1 MKGHLGGAWRL
12 LALGMIALLFLA
24 CSAPAATAPESA
36 GAEGRQPEP
45 AAEFEPAR
53 DFDQA
58 PDLKSSRERFAV
70 IRLADGRL
78 LAVGGRARGLGN
90 VEAGN
95 FNETAEL
102 LDPKTLEW
110 TATGS
115 LDHKR
120 RSPALVQ
127 IRDGRVIAAG
137 GTGQQQVPIASVE
150 MWNSADGVWIA
161 VGDMGGAR
169 DSMGAVELRDGR
181 VMVIGGS
188 SIDERGLLISAL
200 AESEVFDPDS
210 GAWTAASPMSEARV
224 NHTAS
229 LLADGRVLVAGGGKQ
244 DGPYSNTAEIYDPD
258 QDAWVAAAPMSIARA
273 FHTATLMADGRV
285 LVVGGRGKTTLA
297 EIYDPE
303 ADAWTSAG
311 ETELPRAE
319 HAATLLNDGRV
330 LVTGGVGHLAP
341 SEVFDPATEGWTTVG
356 SLRIGRYRH
365 GAARLADGRVVVM
378 GGTGSDG
385 ILASTEVLTS
395 VGSSSPAAAK
405 AGSDRPTP
413 RPDPT
418 PTTRP
423 TPEPTPTEEPE
434 IDEAALE
441 FAEPVDANPG
451 VGATP
456 VELATPVRLSPG
468 QEISSPLGPGGL
480 IVEFMGLVEDTRCPA
495 GETCAEPG
503 RVVIR
508 VKLRVP
514 SGPLGEAEIEL
525 KGDQTAPTVRKF
537 GRYSLAFL
545 ALEPEPVA
553 GVTPDPDEA
562 IATLAVVQP
571 GR

>member
-1 MKGHLGGAWRL
+1 MGHTDSVWRL
-12 LALGMIALLFLA
+12 LALGTIAALVLG

-36 GAEGRQPEP
+36 GTDRQQPGT

-53 DFDQA
+53 DFDEA
-58 PDLKSSRERFAV
+58 PDLKSSRERFSV

-102 LDPKTLEW
+102 LDPKTLKW
-110 TATGS
+110 TLTGS
-115 LDHKR
+115 LEHKR

-127 IRDGRVIAAG
+127 IRDGRVLAAG

-150 MWNSADGVWIA
+150 MWNPADGVWTA
-161 VGDMGGAR
+161 VADMASAR
-169 DSMGAVELRDGR
+169 DSMGSVELRDGR

-200 AESEVFDPDS
+200 AESEIFDPGS
-210 GAWTAASPMSEARV
+210 GAWTAAAPMSEARV
-224 NHTAS
+224 NHTAT

-244 DGPYSNTAEIYDPD
+244 DGPYFNTAEVYDPN
-258 QDAWVAAAPMSIARA
+258 QDAWATAAPMSIGRA
-273 FHTATLMADGRV
+273 FHTATLLADGRV

-297 EIYDPE
+297 EIYDPDT
-303 ADAWTSAG
+303 DAWSGAG

-330 LVTGGVGHLAP
+330 LVTGGIGQLAP
-341 SEVFDPATEGWTTVG
+341 SEVFDPAAEGWTTVG

-365 GAARLADGRVVVM
+365 GAARLTDGRVLVM
-378 GGTGSDG
+378 GGTGSEG
-385 ILASTEVLTS
+385 IQASTEVLTS
-395 VGSSSPAAAK
+395 VGSSSPTAAR
-405 AGSDRPTP
+405 AGDDRPTP

-418 PTTRP
+418 PTARP
-423 TPEPTPTEEPE
+423 TAEPTPTEEPE
-434 IDEAALE
+434 IDAAAIE

-451 VGATP
+451 TGATS
-456 VELATPVRLSPG
+456 VDLATPVRLSPG
-468 QEISSPLGPGGL
+468 QEISSPKGPGGL
-480 IVEFMGLVEDTRCPA
+480 IVEFIELVEDTRCPA
-495 GETCAEPG
+495 GDTCAEPG

-514 SGPLGEAEIEL
+514 SGPLGESEIEL
-525 KGDQTAPTVRKF
+525 EGGQSAPTVRKF

-545 ALEPEPVA
+545 ALEPEPAA

-562 IATLAVVQP
+562 VATLAVVQP